1 MRTTNNAPC
10 QPVSIQAGWCLTV
23 AWTRTGDNAAH
34 NPRVLKPLEFE
45 ECDDRLVNE
54 LYGFT
59 HRCATLS
66 GAHTTDYIVSRGTA
80 ISTGGSIARAK
91 ELIELAIRAGYW
103 TQIEVDGAIAYK
115 LVDDDPDFLHL
126 RTKEEIE
133 WEKQQRR
140 DNNNPA
146 ITIPVRLR
154 DGDACRWCGKVVD
167 WGTKTGARSGTYD
180 HLIPG
185 RGATVETS
193 VVSCRSCN
201 SSRGKA
207 ESLEWQD
214 REPLPVPAEPYFSA
228 ATIDRLKKN
237 RWAKDHGYEIP
248 TRTRKTV
255 SPGNPAPHMAADS
268 TSQSPAPAAS
278 TAPAGERPDTQS
290 ETAGTP
296 DLTDAPAQ
304 RTDPESANATS
315 NPRTDNQ
322 SANAPEPEST
332 STDNG
337 PDRTPQDP
345 ISEKPALSVATGR
358 DGTGRDGSGRDGS
371 TAVSSYPSSESVPP
385 RKSSR
390 GRRRRKPRNSQKQIS
405 GDTSE

>member
-1 MRTTNNAPC
+1 MIA
-10 QPVSIQAGWCLTV
+10 V
-23 AWTRTGDNAAH
+23 A
-34 NPRVLKPLEFE
+34 VF
-45 ECDDRLVNE
+45 
-54 LYGFT
+54 
-59 HRCATLS
+59 
-66 GAHTTDYIVSRGTA
+66 
-80 ISTGGSIARAK
+80 
-91 ELIELAIRAGYW
+91 AGYM
-103 TQIEVDGAIAYK
+103 TEIDIDGRTAYK

-126 RTKEEIE
+126 RLKAEVD
-133 WEKQQRR
+133 WEKQRKS
-140 DNNNPA
+140 DNSNPA
-146 ITIPVRLR
+146 LIVPVRIR
-154 DGDACRWCGKVVD
+154 DGDACRWCGDVVN
-167 WGTKTGARSGTYD
+167 WQSRTGGRNGTYD
-180 HLIPG
+180 HLEPG
-185 RGATVETS
+185 QPATIDTY
-193 VVSCRSCN
+193 VVACGSCN
-201 SSRGKA
+201 SSRGDGTKA
-207 ESLEWQD
+207 AGQRQL
-214 REPLPVPAEPYFSA
+214 LPAPSVPYFSQYSSEWIRDNKWA
-228 ATIDRLKKN
+228 QNNAYDPPAPSRKKV
-237 RWAKDHGYEIP
+237 RPGTPAPHITA
-248 TRTRKTV
+248 TRTR
-255 SPGNPAPHMAADS
+255 
-268 TSQSPAPAAS
+268 QSPATAAS